1 MKKYTVRS
9 MLVAT
14 KGKTLVA
21 ADLSQAESW
30 IVAYKAREKNMQ
42 YSLNFSD
49 IHTDSAAALF
59 APDVFCLHTWVKG
72 KDSDGN
78 DVWDCEKRCGVQ
90 IVKTA
95 RYIGKRY
102 NHASAYRMKPP
113 RAAQVINK
121 DSDKPPFVVVTAAE
135 SKLYSERWHAR
146 YNLKIWWQEIE
157 EQLNKNRTL
166 VTAYGRERQFF
177 GLWGDEL
184 FREATAYEP
193 QSTVADHFNGA
204 THPEL
209 GIEGGLRM
217 IRKKLILPYRQHR
230 FVNVNEDQRMITHQA
245 HDSCVIECP
254 KEDAEDICQEM
265 MSLLYRP
272 LVIDGVEF
280 TIPVDG
286 EIGDRYGELEGR
298 KFQGLK
304 KAA

>member
-1 MKKYTVRS
+1 MKKYTIRS
-9 MLVAT
+9 MLVAP
-14 KGKTLVA
+14 KGKALVA

-30 IVAYKAREKNMQ
+30 IVAYRANEKNMQ

-59 APDVFCLHTWVKG
+59 APDIFCLHKWKKG
-72 KDSDGN
+72 KDADGN
-78 DVWDCEKRCGVQ
+78 DVWDCENGCGVQ

-121 DSDKPPFVVVTAAE
+121 DSDKPPFVTVTLQE
-135 SKLYSERWHAR
+135 SKMYSERWHSR

-157 EQLNKNRTL
+157 DQLNRDRTL
-166 VTAYGRERQFF
+166 VTAYGRARTFF
-177 GLWGDEL
+177 GQWGEEL

-193 QSTVADHFNGA
+193 QSTVADHFNGMV
-204 THPEL
+204 HPEI

-217 IRKKLILPYRQHR
+217 IRKKLVLPYRQNR
-230 FVNVNEDQRMITHQA
+230 FVNVREDPRLITNQS

-254 KEDAEDICQEM
+254 EQDAEEICQEM
-265 MSLLYRP
+265 MRYLYRP
-272 LVIDGVEF
+272 LVINGVEF

-286 EIGDRYGELEGR
+286 EIGYRYGELEGR
-298 KFQGLK
+298 KFKGA